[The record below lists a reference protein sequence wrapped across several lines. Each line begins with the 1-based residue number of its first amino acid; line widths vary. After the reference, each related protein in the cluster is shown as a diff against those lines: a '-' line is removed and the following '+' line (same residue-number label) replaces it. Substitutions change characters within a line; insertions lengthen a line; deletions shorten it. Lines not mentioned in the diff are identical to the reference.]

1 MKKMSLIST
10 RADLPLR
17 APLAA
22 AAPEGTSRRRLPE
35 AGLPS

>member
-17 APLAA
+17 APLVV
-22 AAPEGTSRRRLPE
+22 AAPEDTSRRRLAE
-35 AGLPS
+35 TGLPS